1 MGRGPDK
8 KPRRPYRKSEKQF
21 AKEALGAHLN
31 AGRWQWETIEPPEE
45 EIERLLPFFDRETIL
60 ETASKWVPPFH
71 STSDF
76 LPFFPE
82 EAKHLF
88 IDPYQAAVEG
98 GPIGYEKFLKRAA
111 ADLTDRDKRMA
122 KCLVPILASR
132 NCEAFTLAKAQR
144 DAIPIAGLYVGISD
158 PGDRDR
164 MYRLLMGLVAE
175 GRLTKKDGD
184 YRIVAGVGDRL
195 DNIDI
200 PKRKKMTR
208 EQQEAV
214 RRLLVYE
221 ALSLSG
227 GEGFEVWDL
236 RKAAGKDQSLFGKRA
251 VSYSS
256 DYCSALVREGLIKE
270 NGSSARYGTIA
281 RYYLPTEELLRT
293 KPDTLRAI
301 IHAPMRQ

>member
-8 KPRRPYRKSEKQF
+8 KPRRPYRKSEKQS
-21 AKEALGAHLN
+21 AKEALGIHLN

-71 STSDF
+71 STVDF

-98 GPIGYEKFLKRAA
+98 GPFGYEKFLKRAA

-122 KCLVPILASR
+122 KCLIPIIASR
-132 NCEAFTLAKAQR
+132 NCEEFSVAKAQR
-144 DAIPIAGLYVGISD
+144 DAICIAGLYVGISD
-158 PGDRDR
+158 PKDRAS
-164 MYRLLMGLVAE
+164 MCKVLMALVAE
-175 GRLTKKDGD
+175 GRLTNNGGYYK
-184 YRIVAGVGDRL
+184 IVPGVGDRL
-195 DNIDI
+195 DNIDMAQ
-200 PKRKKMTR
+200 RKKMTR

-214 RRLLVYE
+214 RRLLVHE
-221 ALSLSG
+221 ALAESG
-227 GEGFEVWDL
+227 STGFEVWDL
-236 RKAAGKDQSLFGKRA
+236 RKAAGRNPGLFGSTA
-251 VSYSS
+251 LNNAST
-256 DYCSALVREGLIKE
+256 YCSGLVREGLIKE
-270 NGSSARYGTIA
+270 NGSSARYGTVA

>member
-8 KPRRPYRKSEKQF
+8 KPRRPYRKSEKQI

-31 AGRWQWETIEPPEE
+31 AGRWQWDTIEPSEE

-71 STSDF
+71 STVDF

-122 KCLVPILASR
+122 QCLVPIIASR
-132 NCEAFTLAKAQR
+132 NCEEFTPAKAQR
-144 DAIPIAGLYVGISD
+144 DSVCIAGLYVGISD

-164 MYRLLMGLVAE
+164 MYRLLLGLAAE
-175 GRLTKKDGD
+175 GRLTSDGG
-184 YRIVAGVGDRL
+184 YYKIVPGVGDRL

-236 RKAAGKDQSLFGKRA
+236 RKAAGKDPSLFGKRA

-256 DYCSALVREGLIKE
+256 DYCSKLVREGLIKE
-270 NGSSARYGTIA
+270 NGSSARYGTVA